1 MQLGPC
7 GLPPWSPGLRL
18 SACLSLPIWV
28 GEAVLLYG
36 GLIHKADLGTP
47 GLAPKTVCSPPGEA
61 MPGSPALSATFP
73 RGIDGAEK

>member
-28 GEAVLLYG
+28 EVLLYG
-36 GLIHKADLGTP
+36 GLICKADLV
-47 GLAPKTVCSPPGEA
+47 PKTVCSLLGEA

-73 RGIDGAEK
+73 GGIDGAEK